1 MLSLQNR
8 LKIYIIL
15 SIITYIIT
23 AVSIVMIDLRLSP
36 ALLQLSLLEP
46 EMVEFLNRLY
56 IALIV
61 ITVFAIIY
69 GIVMF
74 VFVLVRGINKYQDIA
89 RRLASIELQS
99 EYNLKTIEFPK
110 EDEFGN
116 LGSHMSLILKRL
128 AKYDDLKVQR
138 IRIENQKFKLVADK
152 LAMPVL
158 VIGIEGNDKKVRY
171 YNDSFQEAF
180 TKREGNAFYD
190 IRNALLSAINIQPV
204 KNGKKEQLDPE
215 AIESFLDIEFVQAI
229 DLTISNKSMT
239 TIKKDIKSLDGSD
252 KYHSDN
258 IEIIPFW
265 DDYDAVTDVMLI
277 FDKIKKR

>member
-1 MLSLQNR
+1 
-8 LKIYIIL
+8 
-15 SIITYIIT
+15 
-23 AVSIVMIDLRLSP
+23 MIDVRLSP
-36 ALLQLSLLEP
+36 ALTQLSLLEP

-89 RRLASIELQS
+89 RRLASIELQT

-116 LGSHMSLILKRL
+116 LGSHLSLILKRL

-152 LAMPVL
+152 LTTPVL
-158 VIGIEGNDKKVRY
+158 VIGIEDSEKKVKY
-171 YNDSFQEAF
+171 YNDSFQESF
-180 TKREGNAFYD
+180 TKKEGNAFYD

-215 AIESFLDIEFVQAI
+215 DIESFLDIEFVQAI

-239 TIKKDIKSLDGSD
+239 TIKKDIKSLDGSE

-277 FDKIKKR
+277 FEKIKRR